1 MSKIEQSLDELTQCK
16 SKTSTIICRSAAR
29 SGKTV
34 LHLDQAD
41 SYGSAWSSLNMDQFL
56 VWANQTSSFTA
67 MSPVRQQTGLQE
79 SATTIA
85 ADAAGADLLQVPMT
99 HEQAQTY
106 SNTQLHQQPVGL
118 GSSREFSL
126 DLAGKAGTCC
136 LHSCFLSLICQ
147 MTSSLATTGSVL
159 RIRHHRHYAFI
170 WRPQLFRVQAASG
183 QVSLFCVHLALP
195 RY

>member
-1 MSKIEQSLDELTQCK
+1 
-16 SKTSTIICRSAAR
+16 
-29 SGKTV
+29 
-34 LHLDQAD
+34 
-41 SYGSAWSSLNMDQFL
+41 MDQFL
-56 VWANQTSSFTA
+56 GWADQTSSTTA
-67 MSPVRQQTGLQE
+67 MSPVLQQTGLQE
-79 SATTIA
+79 SATTTA

-136 LHSCFLSLICQ
+136 LHSCFVSPTCQ
-147 MTSSLATTGSVL
+147 MTSSLAITGNVL
-159 RIRHHRHYAFI
+159 RIRRNRHYVVI

-183 QVSLFCVHLALP
+183 QVSLFCVHMVLP
-195 RY
+195 HC